1 MADTQTAPQ
10 APAGLQP
17 IPALGGSVTEAQEAL
32 LSLMDP
38 PEETPETEEAQPTDV
53 EESQPE
59 EEDESFEEEP
69 EESEEDEEGS
79 DVDELEEADE
89 DDPTEEAEE
98 TTLYTV
104 KVNGEDTEVT
114 EEELIR
120 GYSRHSDYTRK
131 TQELAEERR
140 NIEAA
145 EAQYQSEFAAMQ
157 QERQQYVEAVSQ
169 TIQNSMAGLQQYSD
183 IDWPA
188 LKEQD
193 PIEYITKRDEYRE
206 IQESVRAN
214 QHKMQAEQHKHA
226 SEQKQERDHMLREEH
241 GKLLEK
247 MPEWGEPAEQ
257 KRLAQELRDYAIDQG
272 FLQDEV
278 NSLVDHRSL
287 VVLSKALK
295 YDALQKADV
304 KSKKIKNK
312 PNVVRSGKGV
322 GKKEASAP
330 KRAAKMMRLRQTGHI
345 KDASALFED
354 FVEI

>member
-1 MADTQTAPQ
+1 MADKRQEAPQ
-10 APAGLQP
+10 AVESTQP
-17 IPALGGSVTEAQEAL
+17 GSLWEAQEAL
-32 LSLMDP
+32 LNMTE
-38 PEETPETEEAQPTDV
+38 PETETPETDEAQPTEE
-53 EESQPE
+53 EESTEKAQ
-59 EEDESFEEEP
+59 DKSFEEEP
-69 EESEEDEEGS
+69 DESEEDEEGG
-79 DVDELEEADE
+79 DADE
-89 DDPTEEAEE
+89 FEETDEDETTEEPEE
-98 TTLYTV
+98 TILYTV

-145 EAQYQSEFAAMQ
+145 EVQYQSEFAAMQ

-206 IQESVRAN
+206 IQENVRAN
-214 QHKMQAEQHKHA
+214 QHKMQVEQHKLV
-226 SEQKQERDHMLREEH
+226 SEQKQERDHMLQEEH
-241 GKLLEK
+241 GRLLEK

-257 KRLAQELRDYAIDQG
+257 KRLAKDLRDYAINQG
-272 FLQDEV
+272 FLEDEI

-295 YDALQKADV
+295 YDALQNADV
-304 KSKKIKNK
+304 KSKKVKK
-312 PNVVRSGKGV
+312 APRVVRSGKGT
-322 GKKEASAP
+322 GKKEATKS
-330 KRAAKMMRLRQTGHI
+330 KQAAKMKRLRSSGHVD
-345 KDASALFED
+345 DAASILED
-354 FVEI
+354 MFNS

>member
-1 MADTQTAPQ
+1 MADTQQPAPQ
-10 APAGLQP
+10 PTAEPLP
-17 IPALGGSVTEAQEAL
+17 ELPGSVREAQEAL
-32 LSLMDP
+32 LGLMESA
-38 PEETPETEEAQPTDV
+38 EEKPETEEAQPTEE
-53 EESQPE
+53 EESKPE

-69 EESEEDEEGS
+69 EEGEEGGE
-79 DVDELEEADE
+79 DDELEEADE
-89 DDPTEEAEE
+89 DETTEEPEE
-98 TTLYTV
+98 TVLFTV

-120 GYSRHSDYTRK
+120 GYSRQSDYTRK

-145 EAQYQSEFAAMQ
+145 EAQYQSELVAMQ

-206 IQESVRAN
+206 IQENVRAN
-214 QHKMQAEQHKHA
+214 QHRLQIEQQKHSA
-226 SEQKQERDHMLREEH
+226 EQKQERDYMLHEEH

-257 KRLAQELRDYAIDQG
+257 KRLAKELRDYALDQG
-272 FLQDEV
+272 FSQEEIS
-278 NSLVDHRSL
+278 SLVDHRSL
-287 VVLSKALK
+287 FVLSKALR

-304 KSKKIKNK
+304 KSKKVKK
-312 PNVVRSGKGV
+312 VPRVVRSGKGV
-322 GKKEASAP
+322 GAKGNTKS
-330 KRAAKMMRLRQTGHI
+330 KRAAQMKRLQNSGHI